1 MIASLQGKTM
11 SSIVEGLIEQYIE
24 EVKSEIDWDEKITAM
39 MRVSEPAFDEW
50 DNDEDEIFNE
60 SKSLLL

>member
-1 MIASLQGKTM
+1 VIASLQGKTM

-50 DNDEDEIFNE
+50 DNDEDEIYNE

>member
-1 MIASLQGKTM
+1 M
-11 SSIVEGLIEQYIE
+11 SSIVEELIEQYIE
-24 EVKSEIDWDEKITAM
+24 EAKSEIDWDEEITAM
-39 MRVSEPAFDEW
+39 MRISEPAFDEW